1 MANFELDLLGCMFYG
16 YTEPLSYHYYLFFER
31 RGIGCAYFIDIEEV
45 YKPGSGT
52 EITGVYLRCSEKD
65 RKILRPRGHPRQR
78 LALNFRKYG
87 C

>member
-1 MANFELDLLGCMFYG
+1 
-16 YTEPLSYHYYLFFER
+16 
-31 RGIGCAYFIDIEEV
+31 
-45 YKPGSGT
+45 
-52 EITGVYLRCSEKD
+52 VYLRCSEKD